1 MRLPVYRKIVG
12 ADVIAVGQGRG
23 CAEDVLG
30 PRILIPGVNR
40 VNRAVGRC
48 VFTGC
53 LRLVRVRVRVGVR
66 VGA

>member
-1 MRLPVYRKIVG
+1 M
-12 ADVIAVGQGRG
+12 AVGLGRG

-30 PRILIPGVNR
+30 PRIQIPEVNR

-53 LRLVRVRVRVGVR
+53 LRLLGSGLGLGLGLGFRVRIRG
-66 VGA
+66 

>member
-1 MRLPVYRKIVG
+1 M
-12 ADVIAVGQGRG
+12 AVGLGRG

-30 PRILIPGVNR
+30 PRIQIPEVNR

-66 VGA
+66 VGV